1 MAKCVDNILHL
12 IGDTPLVKYRRLPEP
27 GSANVYGKHEAL
39 NPGGSVKDRICFAMI
54 EDAEAR
60 GVLKPGGTIIEPT
73 SGNTGIGL
81 AMVAVVKGYR
91 CILTMPETMSVER
104 RAILRAYGAEIVL
117 TPGSEGMKGA
127 IERAH
132 ELLAEIPDSFMPQQ
146 FKNPANPRIHRET
159 TAREIVEALDGKVE
173 AFVAGVG
180 TGGTVSGVG
189 RVLKEI
195 NPTTLVVAV
204 EPEKSAVLSGKQPG
218 PHKIQGIGAGFVP
231 EVLDRDV
238 IDRIMTVSE
247 EAAFETAKRSA
258 REEGIF
264 IGISA
269 GGNVWAA
276 CQVAKELGAGKNV
289 VTVLCDGGEKY
300 ISMEE
305 FRRE

>member
-1 MAKCVDNILHL
+1 MSKRADNILEL
-12 IGDTPLVKYRRLPEP
+12 IGDTPLVRYNRLPAS
-27 GSANVYGKHEAL
+27 GSAAVWGKHEGL
-39 NPGGSVKDRICFAMI
+39 NPGGSVKDRICLSMI
-54 EDAEAR
+54 LDAEEQGLLR
-60 GVLKPGGTIIEPT
+60 PGGTIIEPT

-81 AMVAVVKGYR
+81 AMVAAVKGYR

-117 TPGSEGMKGA
+117 TPGPEGMRGA
-127 IERAH
+127 IARAE
-132 ELLAEIPDSFMPQQ
+132 ELLAETPNSLMPQQ
-146 FKNPANPRIHRET
+146 FNNPANPRIHRET
-159 TAREIVEALDGKVE
+159 TAREILEALDGKVD

-189 RVLKEI
+189 EVLKAL
-195 NPTTLVVAV
+195 NPDILVVAV
-204 EPEKSAVLSGKQPG
+204 EPVKSPVLSGGDPG

-231 EVLDRDV
+231 GVYDSSIVDRV
-238 IDRIMTVSE
+238 VQITE
-247 EAAFETAKRSA
+247 EAAFEAAKRSA

-276 CQVAKELGAGKNV
+276 CEVAKELGEGKNV

-300 ISMEE
+300 ISVDQ
-305 FRRE
+305 FRTV